1 MATTLKKRKIVGRR
15 EKVSFPELD
24 IKYIDAKID
33 TGAYSSVLHCH
44 HINVYEF
51 EGEWYVK
58 FSPLDPEHPEYSEKE
73 FSFPVHSKKTIKNSF
88 GESETRYFIKTK
100 ISLFK
105 TRYPIELSLTDRSSM
120 DFPVLI
126 GRKLL
131 HGRFLVNVSR
141 TNQSFKS
148 ILKQKAE
155 KKSNKVS

>member
-1 MATTLKKRKIVGRR
+1 MAVKRKKKTIGRR
-15 EKVSFPELD
+15 EKVSFPELG

-44 HINVYEF
+44 YIKVYEF

-58 FSPLDPEHPEYSEKE
+58 FSPLDPDHPEYAENE
-73 FSFPVHSKKTIKNSF
+73 FNFPVHSKKIIKNSF

-100 ISLFK
+100 ISMFK
-105 TRYPIELSLTDRSSM
+105 TRYPIELSLTDRSNM

-131 HGRFLVNVSR
+131 HGRFIVNVSR
-141 TNQSFKS
+141 TNQSYKS
-148 ILKQKAE
+148 IQKEKALKKE
-155 KKSNKVS
+155 STK

>member
-1 MATTLKKRKIVGRR
+1 MVTKSRKKKIIGRR
-15 EKVSFPELD
+15 EKVSFPELG

-51 EGEWYVK
+51 EGEWFVK
-58 FSPLDPEHPEYSEKE
+58 FSPLDPEHPEYAKKE
-73 FSFPVHSKKTIKNSF
+73 FNFPVFAQKTIKNSF
-88 GESETRYFIKTK
+88 GESENRYFIKTK

-141 TNQSFKS
+141 TNQSYKAL
-148 ILKQKAE
+148 LKEKAE
-155 KKSNKVS
+155 KKNIKK